1 MEYKHP
7 SHLLLVQFKK
17 QSLKCNLAESDGMKR
32 RTYYWAVNFVLIALV
47 TIRTL
52 DIHATAQSDKV
63 AHPSAEAGKQVK
75 TINPAQLDWVVMVPA
90 LGKQSPVRALLHE
103 DPVNHS
109 SQFLIRMPP
118 NFHVP
123 AHFHG
128 VNETHTVIEG
138 TFIIQA
144 NNDRIALK
152 PGGFNYTPAQIVH
165 EAWTP
170 ENEGALIFVTVDGP
184 YDLFPVA
191 SGGQPATK

>member
-1 MEYKHP
+1 MNRICARAC
-7 SHLLLVQFKK
+7 F
-17 QSLKCNLAESDGMKR
+17 
-32 RTYYWAVNFVLIALV
+32 FLIALYALAAADALS
-47 TIRTL
+47 I
-52 DIHATAQSDKV
+52 AQSEKV
-63 AHPSAEAGKQVK
+63 PHPSPEAKKQVK
-75 TINPAQLDWVVMVPA
+75 SINSTQLDWIIMVPA

-103 DPVNHS
+103 DPVTHS

-128 VNETHTVIEG
+128 VNETHTVVEG

-144 NNDRIALK
+144 NNERIALK
-152 PGGFNYTPAQIVH
+152 PGGFNYTPAQVVH

-184 YDLFPVA
+184 YDLFPTA
-191 SGGQPATK
+191 SEVQPSGAQAKP

>member
-1 MEYKHP
+1 MNRIYGGAC
-7 SHLLLVQFKK
+7 LF
-17 QSLKCNLAESDGMKR
+17 
-32 RTYYWAVNFVLIALV
+32 LIALFAIGTV
-47 TIRTL
+47 DVLSI
-52 DIHATAQSDKV
+52 AQSEKMP
-63 AHPSAEAGKQVK
+63 HPSPEAQKQVK
-75 TINPAQLDWVVMVPA
+75 SINSAQLDWIVMVPA

-144 NNDRIALK
+144 NAERIALK
-152 PGGFNYTPAQIVH
+152 PGGFNYTPAQVIH

-170 ENEGALIFVTVDGP
+170 ENEGALIFVTVDGA
-184 YDLFPVA
+184 YDLFPAA
-191 SGGQPATK
+191 SEVRPSGVQAKP